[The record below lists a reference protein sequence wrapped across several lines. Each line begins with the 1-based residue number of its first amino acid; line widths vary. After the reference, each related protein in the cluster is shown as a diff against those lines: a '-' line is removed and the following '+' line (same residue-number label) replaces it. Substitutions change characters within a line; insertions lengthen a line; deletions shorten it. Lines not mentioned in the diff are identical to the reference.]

1 MNLSDT
7 NNSNKI
13 KAGFRVPE
21 NYFENLTDTIMAGL
35 PVTDTPVVPLY
46 KKRITWMAVAAVLI
60 VGLCV
65 SVFFRIGM
73 GTQQLPYD
81 DSIENYLV
89 YQANLN
95 SYDIAEG
102 FNSNDIAELEASL
115 NTISNDAIEDYIMS
129 GNDLN
134 NYINE

>member
-7 NNSNKI
+7 HNSNKI

-21 NYFENLTDTIMAGL
+21 NYFDNLTDTIMAGL
-35 PVTDTPVVPLY
+35 PVTDTQVVPLY
-46 KKRITWMAVAAVLI
+46 KKRTTWMAVAAVLI

-73 GTQQLPYD
+73 GTQQLPDD

-102 FNSNDIAELEASL
+102 LNSNDIAELEASL
-115 NTISNDAIEDYIMS
+115 NTVSNDAIEDYIMS
-129 GNDLN
+129 GNDLD